1 MYLWIGFL
9 AFMVIFLILDLAVFN
24 RQEHQIS
31 FKEAS
36 FWTSFWVVL
45 GLSFSFLVFLA
56 YKNAWVENPQ
66 ALQPWDA
73 SIKYVTGYLVELSLS
88 MDNIFVISVIFSSFG
103 IKPEYQH
110 KVLFWGILGAIVFR
124 FLAIL
129 FGVALIERFDWII
142 YVYGA
147 FILYTGIKLLI
158 KKEEQQLDLEGN
170 PVFRM
175 VKKFIPVTDHQSP
188 KFFIRKMGM
197 LIATPSFL
205 ALVVIEFTDLLFAVD
220 SIPAVLAITTDTFL
234 VFTSNM
240 MAIMGLR
247 SMYFFLGN
255 MATLFKYFKY
265 SLAAILIFVG
275 VKLCLSHF
283 VDMPEWLSLG
293 FIVIALSAGILFSK
307 ATTKSTTTEM
317 AD

>member
-9 AFMVIFLILDLAVFN
+9 AFMIIFLILDLAVFN
-24 RQEHQIS
+24 RKNHQIT
-31 FKEAS
+31 FKEAG
-36 FWTSFWVVL
+36 FWTSFWVIL
-45 GLSFSFLVFLA
+45 GLSFSLLVFLA
-56 YKNAWVENPQ
+56 YKLGWIDNPQ
-66 ALQPWDA
+66 NLMATDA
-73 SIKYVTGYLVELSLS
+73 AIKYITGYLVELSLS
-88 MDNIFVISVIFSSFG
+88 MDNIFVIAVIFSSFG

-110 KVLFWGILGAIVFR
+110 KVLFWGILGAIIFR

-142 YVYGA
+142 YVFGV
-147 FILYTGIKLLI
+147 FILFTGIKLLI
-158 KKEEQQLDLEGN
+158 NKEEQKIDLEQN

-175 VKKFIPVTDHQSP
+175 VKKFIAVTNQQSP

-220 SIPAVLAITTDTFL
+220 SIPAVLAITNDTFL

-275 VKLCLSHF
+275 IKLCLSHY
-283 VDMPEWLSLG
+283 VHMPEWLSLG
-293 FIVIALSAGILFSK
+293 FIVIALAAGILVSK
-307 ATTKSTTTEM
+307 ATKKSIITEVVG
-317 AD
+317 